1 MFGSTALL
9 MTKTQTQP
17 EATEASLDALDLLA
31 GLRMPDENLWG
42 DVAHS
47 FQWEDARAVL
57 DSDGPPFQFLT
68 RARGGSKTTD
78 LAAVA
83 IALLLT
89 AAPRSRFYWLAADQD
104 QGKLAIDVVAGF
116 VGRTPYLGGL
126 DVQSRRVVN
135 TETGSDLA
143 VLAADAASVWGLNPN
158 AVFVDEIAQ
167 WGTTPAPR
175 RLWEGVSSAVAK
187 RSDARLVVLT
197 TAGDPAHWSYKILQ
211 HALEDPLWRV
221 NEVPGPPPWMDQARI
236 DEQERRLPSSS
247 FQRLFQN
254 EWTADEDR
262 LTNLDDLAAC
272 VVLDGP
278 LPAQPRTRYVIGVD
292 VGLKRDRTV
301 ACVCHAERPD
311 GRPLSAS
318 GDPMTMDT
326 DPLRGIR
333 IVLDRIQV
341 WAGSADKPVQLSEV
355 EGWLNQAVDTYN
367 HARIVIDPWQAVGM
381 AQRLRGRGVA
391 VQEFNFTSA
400 SVGRLA
406 SALHQLLRN
415 RALAL
420 PNDEALLDELANVRL
435 RETTPGVYR
444 LDHDPDQHDDRA
456 IALGLAANQLLSRP
470 IPQPQLRARQY

>member
-1 MFGSTALL
+1 MSGSTVVL

-31 GLRMPDENLWG
+31 GLRMPDGSLWG
-42 DVAHS
+42 DVAYS

-57 DSDGPPFQFLT
+57 DPTGPPFHFLT

-83 IALLLT
+83 IVLLLM
-89 AAPRSRFYWLAADQD
+89 AEPRSRQYWLASDVD
-104 QGKLAIDVVAGF
+104 QGKLAIDAVGGF
-116 VGRTPYLGGL
+116 LDRTPYLRSL
-126 DVQSRRVVN
+126 EVQTKRVIN
-135 TETGSDLA
+135 PATGSDL
-143 VLAADAASVWGLNPN
+143 VILAADAPSVWGLNPS
-158 AVFVDEIAQ
+158 ATFVDEIAQ
-167 WGTTPAPR
+167 WATTAAPK
-175 RLWEGVSSAVAK
+175 RLWEAVSSAAAK
-187 RSDARLVVLT
+187 RDDARLVVLT
-197 TAGDPAHWSYKILQ
+197 TAGDPAHWSYKLRQ
-211 HALEDPLWRV
+211 HALKDPLWRV
-221 NEVPGPPPWMDQARI
+221 NEVPGPPPWMSPVRI
-236 DEQERRLPSSS
+236 AEQERRLPSSS

-254 EWTADEDR
+254 QWTAAEDR

-278 LPAQPRTRYVIGVD
+278 LPPQPGTRYVVGVD
-292 VGLKRDRTV
+292 VGLRRDRTV
-301 ACVCHAERPD
+301 ACVCHAERLD

-318 GDPMTMDT
+318 GGMSTDA

-333 IVLDRIQV
+333 VVLDRIQV
-341 WAGSADKPVQLSEV
+341 WAGSTDNSVRLSDV
-355 EGWLNQAVDTYN
+355 EAWLSQAVDAYN

-470 IPQPQLRARQY
+470 VPRPQPKAGQF